1 MPKIASNKLNER
13 QNAILTFIEANESV
27 SIGQIFEHIQKDF
40 EKITRITVSRDLEKL
55 LKLNLIEKQGES
67 KRTVVYQISSQ
78 YSILKK
84 IDVEKYFSADAD
96 QRKIREKFN
105 FDIFKQLRNI
115 FTEAEKRKLSELNEI
130 YKNKIKDITADA
142 LRKEIERLNIDFS
155 WKSSKIEGNTYS
167 LLETEQLIKNQQ
179 EASGHSKE
187 EAIMILNHKKALDYI
202 GSNKKNFQSISVSK
216 IENIHSLL
224 VDGLN
229 VTKNLRKSLVG
240 ITGTNYKPLDN
251 EFQIKEALEKTCQ
264 KVNETK
270 DVFEKAVILMLL
282 IAYIQPFVDGNKRTS
297 RLSGNAILQSFDSC
311 SLSYRSMDE
320 IEYKKAILLFYEQN
334 NISYFKEL
342 FLKQF
347 EFAVENYFG

>member
-1 MPKIASNKLNER
+1 MMKTLNNNLNDR
-13 QNAILTFIEANESV
+13 QNAILAFIEASRSA
-27 SIGQIFEHIQKDF
+27 SIRQIFEYVQKNLGQVA
-40 EKITRITVSRDLEKL
+40 KITISRDLEKL
-55 LKLNLIEKQGES
+55 LETGFIERQGAGRAVTYRLSPRYLI
-67 KRTVVYQISSQ
+67 I
-78 YSILKK
+78 KK
-84 IDVEKYFSADAD
+84 VNVEEYFSQDVD
-96 QRKIREKFN
+96 QRKIKEIFN
-105 FDIFKQLRNI
+105 FDIFDQLKNI
-115 FTEAEKRKLSELNEI
+115 FTDDEKNKLNELNKTYRE
-130 YKNKIKDITADA
+130 KIKDIPDDA

-179 EASGHSKE
+179 EASGHTKE

-202 GSNKKNFQSISVSK
+202 GNNKKDFQSVSVAK
-216 IENIHSLL
+216 IENIHSLI
-224 VDGLN
+224 VDNLN
-229 VTKNLRKSLVG
+229 VTKNLRKSLIG

-251 EFQIKEALEKTCQ
+251 EFQIREALEKACDL
-264 KVNETK
+264 VNQTK

-311 SLSYRSMDE
+311 LLSYRSMDE